1 MSRHSHNNVHGWHL
15 HPQLADDTHPL
26 AHWPVDVALL
36 YFSLGGRSLAEHA
49 EAVAAPLAAG
59 SGTIGAGGSPSPATI
74 VEAPATSS
82 PLSVSIETAS
92 MPAVR
97 ICWISSSE
105 LSVNLERQNG
115 WLIHEPDS
123 STTCMPIRNCSTGI
137 FLINPRAFPVSPSRA
152 PTSHKVCDFICRA
165 FCLDKC
171 HSIRPNGRLWRVK
184 LRVRGP

>member
-1 MSRHSHNNVHGWHL
+1 MRN
-15 HPQLADDTHPL
+15 
-26 AHWPVDVALL
+26 
-36 YFSLGGRSLAEHA
+36 Y
-49 EAVAAPLAAG
+49 EA
-59 SGTIGAGGSPSPATI
+59 
-74 VEAPATSS
+74 
-82 PLSVSIETAS
+82 
-92 MPAVR
+92 R

-123 STTCMPIRNCSTGI
+123 STTCMPIRNSPAGI

-171 HSIRPNGRLWRVK
+171 HSNRANGRLWRVK
-184 LRVRGP
+184 LRVRGPQLFPIVTRDRIDIDHRAAAAPAIA